1 MFFCSLVNR
10 FISAWLYAGSRN
22 RRVLV
27 FDVILLTC
35 AVFLGYAL
43 RLTFFVNMGYWRE
56 MEKVALF
63 YVTTLVT
70 VMYIGKIY
78 CIAWP
83 QASVEEYA
91 RLFRCYCSGAF
102 VFMLEL
108 FFLNWLKIPRSSLVI
123 MLFAGI
129 FFLVF
134 VRASWRLAAVTRFRD
149 KLGFKRALIIGA
161 GEAGTML
168 AMDLVRNKSN
178 LQPIGFIDENPQL
191 TSMLVASLTVLG
203 RGKDLPVILLREK
216 IDTVL
221 IALPSATGTQIRS
234 YLDML
239 SPYNVTV
246 RVLPSLIDL
255 ADGQVNIGQLRS
267 VSLEDLLR
275 REPVTLDNFGIE
287 NLVRDKIVLVTGAG
301 GSIGSEICRQILS
314 KKPKQLLALGHGEMS
329 IYSLMESLIQ
339 AGNKIP
345 VKPLIADVAD
355 TAMMENIYREY
366 RPQLVFHA
374 GAHKHVPLMEENPQ
388 EALRVNSFGTW
399 NIASL
404 AGKFGV
410 ERMVMISTDKAVNPT
425 SVMGATK
432 RIAEKLIF
440 YVQKEYPDT
449 KYMAVRFGNVLG
461 SRGSVV
467 PKFEK
472 QIEAGGPVT
481 VTDKNM
487 KRYFM
492 LIPEAVSLVLQ
503 AGTMGLGGEL
513 FVLDMGDPVN
523 ITEMAE
529 TLIRL
534 HGYKPYKDIK
544 IEFTGI
550 RQGEK
555 LYEELFYDAKNVDKT
570 AHEKIFKSRFALD
583 SEDVFSEVKALLE
596 AHNSERTSLSELKD
610 AIFTLCAQ
618 KG

>member
-168 AMDLVRNKSN
+168 ARDLVRNKSN

-425 SVMGATK
+425 SVMSATK

-596 AHNSERTSLSELKD
+596 THNSERTSLSELKD

>member
-1 MFFCSLVNR
+1 
-10 FISAWLYAGSRN
+10 
-22 RRVLV
+22 
-27 FDVILLTC
+27 
-35 AVFLGYAL
+35 
-43 RLTFFVNMGYWRE
+43 MGYWRE

-168 AMDLVRNKSN
+168 ARDLVRNKSN

-449 KYMAVRFGNVLG
+449 KYMAVLFGNVLG

>member
-123 MLFAGI
+123 MLFAGL

-168 AMDLVRNKSN
+168 ARDLVRNKSN

>member
-1 MFFCSLVNR
+1 
-10 FISAWLYAGSRN
+10 
-22 RRVLV
+22 
-27 FDVILLTC
+27 
-35 AVFLGYAL
+35 
-43 RLTFFVNMGYWRE
+43 MGYWRE

-168 AMDLVRNKSN
+168 ARDLVRNKSN

>member
-168 AMDLVRNKSN
+168 ARDLVRNKSN

-481 VTDKNM
+481 VSDKNM

>member
-168 AMDLVRNKSN
+168 ARDLVRNKSN

-596 AHNSERTSLSELKD
+596 AHHSERTSLSELKD

>member
-168 AMDLVRNKSN
+168 ARDLVRNKSN

-449 KYMAVRFGNVLG
+449 KYMAVRFGSVLG

>member
-168 AMDLVRNKSN
+168 ARDLVRNKSN

-570 AHEKIFKSRFALD
+570 THEKIFKSRFALD

>member
-168 AMDLVRNKSN
+168 ARDLVRNKSN

-404 AGKFGV
+404 AGKFG
-410 ERMVMISTDKAVNPT
+410 MVMISTDKAVNPT

>member
-1 MFFCSLVNR
+1 
-10 FISAWLYAGSRN
+10 
-22 RRVLV
+22 
-27 FDVILLTC
+27 
-35 AVFLGYAL
+35 
-43 RLTFFVNMGYWRE
+43 MGYWRE

-168 AMDLVRNKSN
+168 ARDLVRNKSN

-481 VTDKNM
+481 VSDKNM